1 MDPLADMLTSI
12 RNANMAINPSCS
24 VPHSKL
30 KENVAQILKEEG
42 YISSYQVTGSGVI
55 KRLEV
60 ALKYTGRKGVI
71 DGIKKISTPGLR
83 KYVGAGEMPRVLGG
97 LGVAIVSTSQG
108 VMSGASAREKK
119 VGGEVLAHVW

>member
-1 MDPLADMLTSI
+1 MLTSI
-12 RNANMAINPSCS
+12 RNANMATNPNCS
-24 VPHSKL
+24 VPYSKL

-42 YISSYQVTGSGVI
+42 YIISYQVTGSGVI

-60 ALKYTGRKGVI
+60 SLKYNDRKGVI
-71 DGIKKISTPGLR
+71 EGIKKISKPGLR
-83 KYVGAGEMPRVLGG
+83 NYVGAGEMPRVLGG

-108 VMSGASAREKK
+108 VMTGASAREKK

>member
-1 MDPLADMLTSI
+1 MLTSI
-12 RNANMAINPSCS
+12 RNANLATNPNCS
-24 VPHSKL
+24 VPYSKL

-42 YISSYQVTGSGVI
+42 YITSYQVTGSGVI

-60 ALKYTGRKGVI
+60 ALKYIGRKGVI
-71 DGIKKISTPGLR
+71 EGIKKISKPGLR
-83 KYVGAGEMPRVLGG
+83 NYVGAGEMPRVLGG

-108 VMSGASAREKK
+108 VMTGASAREKK